1 MIHLEQQVA
10 TTYGKARRKEAYHR
24 LGRLV
29 RGKRPRA
36 LVDFED
42 LRDRLHLFEQSYL
55 GIRPIEVDKIVGS
68 VSRADD
74 FDRDFNPRGE
84 HIRARWSQLERAFPD
99 SNFPPIQV
107 YKVGE
112 VYFVSDGHHRVGIAR
127 QRGVESLDAEI
138 TEVFTRYEIPVDVDF
153 RKIIHLEQER
163 IFMEESGLARARPEV
178 HIGFTRPQ
186 GYPELLDS
194 VRIHGYQLMME
205 KGRVFSPESIAGHW
219 YDTVYVTALDAI
231 REKRLREVISCTD
244 GDVFLWLNQKRQE
257 MFPERGATTFEDA
270 ALEETLPHSKRI
282 RGKRSVEPEK
292 PSEN

>member
-29 RGKRPRA
+29 RGKQPSA

-42 LRDRLHLFEQSYL
+42 LRDRLRLIEQSYL

-68 VSRADD
+68 VSRAKD
-74 FDRDFNPRGE
+74 FDRDFNPRSG
-84 HIRARWSQLERAFPD
+84 HIRDRWSQLERAFPD
-99 SNFPPIQV
+99 SDFPPIQV
-107 YKVGE
+107 FKVGE

-127 QRGVESLDAEI
+127 QRGVELLDAEI

-163 IFMEESGLARARPEV
+163 IFMEESGLGRGRPEV
-178 HIGFTRPQ
+178 HIEFTRPQ

-194 VRIHGYQLMME
+194 VRVHGYQLMME
-205 KGRVFSPESIAGHW
+205 KGRVFSPDAIAAHW
-219 YDTVYVTALDAI
+219 YDKVYVPALDAI

-244 GDVFLWLNQKRQE
+244 GDVFLWLNQRRRE
-257 MFPERGATTFEDA
+257 VFPERGATTFEDA
-270 ALEETLPHSKRI
+270 ALEEIPPRSKPI
-282 RGKRSVEPEK
+282 RAKRSGAPEK
-292 PSEN
+292 PAET